1 MKNSI
6 IKKYTKNIYYILGI
20 ITIILIWFLV
30 SKIIQNEGIVP
41 TISTV
46 VIKLKELLSNKDTY
60 VMIVLTI
67 LKILLAL
74 AISLALSIL
83 LALFSLINHRIENFI
98 RPSITLMRTVPVV
111 SIAMI
116 VLILFFRQNVRYL
129 GTIIIAALV
138 IIPILYEGIL
148 LGFKTIPNAVI
159 DETKLVSGFNSSVFF
174 NIYLPL
180 AMPSI
185 VTSVV
190 QSFGLGL
197 KVLVMSE
204 VIVNPNNSI
213 GKVIGEEATYGNID
227 AVLAWTIILIA
238 IVLVFDYFLK
248 KVKIKSWD

>member
-1 MKNSI
+1 MKTSI
-6 IKKYTKNIYYILGI
+6 IKKYEKNIFYFLGI
-20 ITIILIWFLV
+20 ITIIFIWFLV
-30 SKIIQNEGIVP
+30 SKVIANEGIVP
-41 TISTV
+41 NISTV
-46 VIKLKELLSNKDTY
+46 LNKLKIILLDKNTY
-60 VMIVLTI
+60 VMIILTV

-74 AISLALSIL
+74 AISFALSVL
-83 LALFSLINHRIENFI
+83 LALLSLINQKIENFI

-159 DETKLVSGFNSSVFF
+159 DETKLVSNFNSNIFF
-174 NIYLPL
+174 HIYLPL

-185 VTSVV
+185 ATSVV

-227 AVLAWTIILIA
+227 SVLAWTIILIV
-238 IVLVFDYFLK
+238 IVLIFDYFLK
-248 KVKIKSWD
+248 KIKIKSWD